1 MLTHSSTVPFSKR
14 IENQI
19 LFRIDPAT
27 GNYKPRKG
35 PTQTSL
41 PAHWYVSLAQVT
53 LRSRFRPY

>member
-19 LFRIDPAT
+19 LFRVDPAT

-35 PTQTSL
+35 PTQTN
-41 PAHWYVSLAQVT
+41 PPERWYVSLAQAN
-53 LRSRFRPY
+53 LQNHFQLY